1 MITKEGSTKMVN
13 LMIPMADVLMLRCGH
28 ICHYI
33 EYALSSTLSIL
44 LLYSGIIMLLSYA
57 IVDFYILHDG
67 VSDMQI

>member
-1 MITKEGSTKMVN
+1 MTPGTVVI
-13 LMIPMADVLMLRCGH
+13 MLRCGH
-28 ICHYI
+28 ISHYS